1 MVRFI
6 WKKNYIIN
14 KSRDFIYL
22 KKYGRKYSFP
32 HFIVWFSNVERVEPP
47 VRLAVVASKRIGKA
61 VLRNR
66 IRRIIREFFRLNQY
80 NLKKGDY
87 VVIIK
92 KVPKN
97 LSLKGIHKEFSPLL
111 AG

>member
-22 KKYGRKYSFP
+22 KRYGRKYYLP
-32 HFIVWFSNVERVEPP
+32 HFIVWFSSVERDAPP
-47 VRLAVVASKRIGKA
+47 VRLAVVASKSVGKA

-66 IRRIIREFFRLNQY
+66 IRRLIKEFFRLNQY
-80 NLKKGDY
+80 SLRKGDY
-87 VVIIK
+87 VVIVK
-92 KVPKN
+92 KVPEN
-97 LSLKGIHKEFSPLL
+97 LSLSGIRKELSPLL

>member
-1 MVRFI
+1 MIKFV

-22 KKYGRKYSFP
+22 KKYGKKYFLP
-32 HFIVWFSNVERVEPP
+32 HFLVWFSSVERDDPP
-47 VRLAVVASKRIGKA
+47 VRLAVVIRKSVGKA

-66 IRRIIREFFRLNQY
+66 IRRIIREFFRLNQDK
-80 NLKKGDY
+80 LSRGDY
-87 VVIIK
+87 VVIVK
-92 KVPKN
+92 KAPQE
-97 LSLKGIHKEFSPLL
+97 LSLKGIQKEFVPLL